1 MKYLLLLFLTVS
13 ISSKELINT
22 SETEARIY
30 YSVDNQWT
38 ILTENFDETKPFI
51 AKGFYNDI
59 LDTNGWD
66 KLAITTTPHLNDDLQ
81 AEPAGRLEGYLSKDR
96 ILMHYHNVAS
106 FTGDLTDNEKEFFQK
121 QFDFIKS
128 SYEKTPENPHI
139 YNAHLVYLQFKGM
152 VDEYNKQQVDEANK
166 ISEIEFNIMT
176 AFGDMIE
183 IHEKFKI
190 F

>member
-38 ILTENFDETKPFI
+38 ILTENFDETKPFV

-59 LDTNGWD
+59 FDTNGWD
-66 KLAITTTPHLNDDLQ
+66 KLAITTNSQFNDDLQ
-81 AEPAGRLEGYLSKDR
+81 AEAAGRLEGYLSKDR

-106 FTGDLTDNEKEFFQK
+106 FTGDLTDNEK
-121 QFDFIKS
+121 
-128 SYEKTPENPHI
+128 
-139 YNAHLVYLQFKGM
+139 
-152 VDEYNKQQVDEANK
+152 
-166 ISEIEFNIMT
+166 
-176 AFGDMIE
+176 
-183 IHEKFKI
+183 
-190 F
+190 